1 MNRAIRCLPG
11 LLALLGLMP
20 ATLLAQQS
28 DAPDWFLRLRLPNAA
43 AKSILT
49 PSAWGAAYGMVFAGA
64 GLTERSPYLDSA
76 DGVLALGVGLGDPV
90 LALGVQLTTTM
101 SDVSDSDHFSVSF
114 KVHRYLGG
122 GTAVAVGGESL
133 FAKDALA
140 DDLGE
145 SFYAVVSHTFQGVGS
160 ARHGVGRLHASLGVG
175 SGRFVNTSPRDVAE
189 GKREDGTS
197 MFGNVAIEVYPDVNV
212 VAEWSGINLHAGASF
227 AVPIA
232 GRIIGLTLGLA
243 DLTGYSGDGV
253 RLVGGGAVGV
263 SF

>member
-1 MNRAIRCLPG
+1 MIQSMRSLAG
-11 LLALLGLMP
+11 LLALLGLIP
-20 ATLLAQQS
+20 GELLAQQS
-28 DAPDWFLRLRLPNAA
+28 DVPDWFLRLRLPNAA
-43 AKSILT
+43 AKSMLT

-64 GLTERSPYLDSA
+64 GLTDRSPYLKST

-101 SDVSDSDHFSVSF
+101 SDVSDSDNFSVSF
-114 KVHRYLGG
+114 KVHRYLGD
-122 GTAVAVGGESL
+122 GTAIAVGGESL
-133 FAKDALA
+133 FTNDALA

-145 SFYAVVSHTFQGVGS
+145 SFYAVVSHTFQGVAS
-160 ARHGVGRLHASLGVG
+160 ARPGVGRLHATLGVG
-175 SGRFVNTSPRDVAE
+175 SGRFANTSPRDISE
-189 GKREDGTS
+189 GKREDGTRV
-197 MFGNVAIEVYPDVNV
+197 FGNVAVEVHPDVNL
-212 VAEWSGINLHAGASF
+212 VAEWSGINLHAGASV

-232 GRIIGLTLGLA
+232 GKIVGLTLGLA